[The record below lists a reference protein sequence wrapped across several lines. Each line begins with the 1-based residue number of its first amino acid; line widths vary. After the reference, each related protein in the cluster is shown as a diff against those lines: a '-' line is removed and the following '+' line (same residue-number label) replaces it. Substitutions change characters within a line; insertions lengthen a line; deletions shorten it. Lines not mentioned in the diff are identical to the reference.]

1 MHSQM
6 QTGQDALMT
15 GDQLQDMVY
24 IGPNLISW
32 SSKKQSIVARSSTEA
47 EYKGLANATA
57 EVLWVCSLLQELHC
71 HVKSA
76 PTLWCD
82 NLSAIYLTANPVFH
96 SRMKHVE
103 IDFHFVR
110 ELIARKSIQVK
121 YLSTVDQV
129 ADIFTKGLSSHKH
142 MVLTSKLKVLIRPSS

>member
-1 MHSQM
+1 MECILVKTSFLGAQRNNLQLHDQ
-6 QTGQDALMT
+6 ALRLNT
-15 GDQLQDMVY
+15 
-24 IGPNLISW
+24 
-32 SSKKQSIVARSSTEA
+32 R
-47 EYKGLANATA
+47 LANATA
-57 EVLWVCSLLQELHC
+57 EVLWICSLLQELHY

-76 PTLWCD
+76 STLWCD

-110 ELIARKSIQVK
+110 ELIAWKSIQVK

-129 ADIFTKGLSSHKH
+129 ADIFTKGLSSQKH
-142 MVLTSKLKVLIRPSS
+142 MVLTVGKNGLEHPYFGQL